1 MNKFLVSFEILL
13 DATTESEAEN
23 ELGAG
28 IAFDTKQK
36 ITNFKIVKEA
46 NNGDIQTSNK

>member
-1 MNKFLVSFEILL
+1 MNKFLVSFEIML
-13 DATTESEAEN
+13 DAFTDVEAEK

-36 ITNFKIVKEA
+36 ITNFKIVKES
-46 NNGDIQTSNK
+46 NNGNIQTRS